1 LLDVG
6 GRSERDRDFEEFF
19 DKLFPRAQALALRI
33 VGNRGAAEDVAA
45 EALTRAYVRW
55 PRLRGLSYRDG
66 WVLRVASNL
75 AIDAIRR
82 RPVAVSLGEPV
93 STEDLGT
100 LRVALAVALHSLPA
114 RQRDVIALRYLS
126 DLSEADVAAALGMA
140 VGTVKSHTHRGLVNL
155 RGRLGDVEEVALAVH
170 RV

>member
-1 LLDVG
+1 MGVG
-6 GRSERDRDFEEFF
+6 ARSERDGEFDEFF
-19 DKLFPRAQALALRI
+19 DSLFPRAEALALRI

-82 RPVAVSLGEPV
+82 RPASASLTEAT
-93 STEDLGT
+93 STEDLST
-100 LRVALAVALHSLPA
+100 LRVALAVALHSLPD
-114 RQRDVIALRYLS
+114 RQRAVIALRYLS
-126 DLSEADVAAALGMA
+126 DLSEAEVASALGMA
-140 VGTVKSHTHRGLVNL
+140 VGTVKSHTHRGLANL
-155 RGRLGDVEEVALAVH
+155 RGRLGDVEEVTLAVH